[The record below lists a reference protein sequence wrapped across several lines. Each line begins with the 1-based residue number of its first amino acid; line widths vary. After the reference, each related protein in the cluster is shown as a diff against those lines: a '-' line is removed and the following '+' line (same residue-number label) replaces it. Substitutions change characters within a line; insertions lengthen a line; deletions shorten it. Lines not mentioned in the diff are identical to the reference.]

1 MKPHYQK
8 MSPAFN
14 LLWCPWRLDG
24 IGVFKQA
31 RLILRGLPRDEAI
44 KVAETQTSV
53 LRKRMDGLRY
63 IIPPGYLT
71 HVVASFF
78 GPLETN
84 GGRVFQSSLTSKM
97 GKLEPFKTN
106 NRNFP
111 ASTLRDCVSCHSRC
125 ENSQPMQ
132 SLQIKF
138 WRFLGG
144 DPRWPKD
151 ERQCRSYPSGDEPAS
166 WVGFRIPI
174 YIV

>member
-1 MKPHYQK
+1 MKVWALHSTPPSHHCPDSNLVQNIFESSQQPNPSWSTNLKPPYQN
-8 MSPAFN
+8 MSPAFD

-31 RLILRGLPRDEAI
+31 RLILWGLPRDEAI

-84 GGRVFQSSLTSKM
+84 GGRVFPKWVDFQKGEVGTLQNKRPELSSFNSEISYSFVSQPLRK
-97 GKLEPFKTN
+97 
-106 NRNFP
+106 FP
-111 ASTLRDCVSCHSRC
+111 ADALVA
-125 ENSQPMQ
+125 N
-132 SLQIKF
+132 
-138 WRFLGG
+138 
-144 DPRWPKD
+144 
-151 ERQCRSYPSGDEPAS
+151 
-166 WVGFRIPI
+166 
-174 YIV
+174 

>member
-1 MKPHYQK
+1 MRIWALHSTPPSHHCPNSSPVQNIFESSQQPNPSWSTNMKPHYQK
-8 MSPAFN
+8 MSPALN

-78 GPLETN
+78 GPLEN
-84 GGRVFQSSLTSKM
+84 EWGHGFFQSRLTSKM
-97 GKLEPFKTN
+97 GKLEPYKPN
-106 NRNFP
+106 NQNFP
-111 ASTLRDCVSCHSRC
+111 ASTLKFLCFV
-125 ENSQPMQ
+125 SQP
-132 SLQIKF
+132 LRKF
-138 WRFLGG
+138 
-144 DPRWPKD
+144 
-151 ERQCRSYPSGDEPAS
+151 PADA
-166 WVGFRIPI
+166 
-174 YIV
+174 IVAN